1 MGFQGT
7 KPATRGLTYPPA
19 QRIWVIFSPWRW
31 PFSTEDPCDHVSHL
45 QIKIDKYIVFICKI
59 EYKLLRLNC
68 PPSNLSEGKDTRLS
82 GFWPPIS
89 CTLPV
94 GVVCVG
100 GGVDL
105 WECRIDLIKSP
116 SYHSVVGFATRFIH
130 GHCPRVCRI
139 LLGPLR
145 RGAFVPTHL
154 VSHREVNWGLNASTV
169 AVLTVPEVELEAYI
183 IKFVLII
190 STLALPAYN
199 HLHHTISRKR
209 RRWDLPQSGENLQRD
224 DRGGRG
230 HSSIQEYN
238 LMKRLSEGETLQEAY
253 FQTSW
258 STHHVC
264 STCPILCLI
273 DSLWFEPLLV
283 C

>member
-59 EYKLLRLNC
+59 EYKLLKVELPTLQSQWRERHKAVLILA
-68 PPSNLSEGKDTRLS
+68 PHQLYTPSRRSL
-82 GFWPPIS
+82 
-89 CTLPV
+89 
-94 GVVCVG
+94 
-100 GGVDL
+100 
-105 WECRIDLIKSP
+105 CRRWNRSVRMSFRFDKRH

-169 AVLTVPEVELEAYI
+169 AVLTVPEVELESYI
-183 IKFVLII
+183 MKFVLII
-190 STLALPAYN
+190 STSALPAYN

-209 RRWDLPQSGENLQRD
+209 RRWDSPQNGENLQRD
-224 DRGGRG
+224 DMGGRG

-238 LMKRLSEGETLQEAY
+238 LMKRLSEGETLQETY
-253 FQTSW
+253 LQTNW
-258 STHHVC
+258 STRHVC
-264 STCPILCLI
+264 STCPTLCLI